1 MLSVSCI
8 WRLSFCSFMACV
20 CAVTSNDRVSSL
32 EMWCRA
38 PLSSSVSSLALCK
51 VVRLWPTS
59 VVRPVFTRT
68 GLRWSASLLYLL
80 QSDKGVLI
88 DFEQQC
94 CFSFTCYF
102 SLSLIIYYLKC
113 TLTWRQHLGILMS
126 LTLDPKKK
134 KKSKKS
140 PQILCDYIVLKEI
153 VTIKRACIFQII
165 SALFFTSFA
174 FSKSIDCVS
183 VT

>member
-1 MLSVSCI
+1 
-8 WRLSFCSFMACV
+8 MACV
-20 CAVTSNDRVSSL
+20 CAVTRSD
-32 EMWCRA
+32 RA
-38 PLSSSVSSLALCK
+38 PLSRSVSGLELCK

-59 VVRPVFTRT
+59 VVRLVFTRT
-68 GLRWSASLLYLL
+68 GLRWSVSLLYLL
-80 QSDKGVLI
+80 QSDKGVLV
-88 DFEQQC
+88 DFEQQW

-113 TLTWRQHLGILMS
+113 TLAWRQHLGILMS

-134 KKSKKS
+134 NLKKPPNSLRLYSFKRD
-140 PQILCDYIVLKEI
+140 CYHKEGLHF
-153 VTIKRACIFQII
+153 FQII

>member
-1 MLSVSCI
+1 MRTHTVLSFRVPKFLLNWRISLRKDFTSGLKSYMLSVSCI

-20 CAVTSNDRVSSL
+20 CAMTSNDRVSSL

-59 VVRPVFTRT
+59 VVRLVFTRT

-126 LTLDPKKK
+126 LTLDQKKK
-134 KKSKKS
+134 KK
-140 PQILCDYIVLKEI
+140 I
-153 VTIKRACIFQII
+153 
-165 SALFFTSFA
+165 
-174 FSKSIDCVS
+174 
-183 VT
+183 